1 MSEIYAIGIGW
12 HPCMDSYGRFAFQ
25 RIRTNI
31 LPTSKNNASG
41 TGCGVSG
48 NNNYVAVSALGMFDN
63 CIQLE
68 VACVGVSRNGEFGI
82 FPKTAL
88 NMFHNCRVLRKII
101 GHIVMIKTDA
111 NQTTNMFSGCAE
123 LREVSIRRLTQNLSF
138 ADSPLLYYTSLSYLV
153 SNSSNTAAIT
163 VTVHADVYAKLTRTY
178 EGSVISLIGDEA
190 AETGQDV
197 MTLAGYWNKLP
208 AAAAEKNISFAES

>member
-1 MSEIYAIGIGW
+1 
-12 HPCMDSYGRFAFQ
+12 
-25 RIRTNI
+25 
-31 LPTSKNNASG
+31 
-41 TGCGVSG
+41 
-48 NNNYVAVSALGMFDN
+48 MFDN